1 MRALAPGL
9 LGCAALW
16 AALCAGLAGAQ
27 GLVIPDLRNPALYN
41 PPPAGASCRVCGEI
55 RSIREVGGGSVAVAP
70 DPTRSAAGNPND
82 WAVVGAAITLPTGPD
97 VRDAQ
102 PRIGA
107 VGTQEMV
114 ARFGANTYEIT
125 IRMDDGERKVL
136 QRRDGTLFR
145 VGDRVTVS
153 AGMLEKL

>member
-1 MRALAPGL
+1 
-9 LGCAALW
+9 
-16 AALCAGLAGAQ
+16 
-27 GLVIPDLRNPALYN
+27 
-41 PPPAGASCRVCGEI
+41 
-55 RSIREVGGGSVAVAP
+55 VGGGSVAVAP

-114 ARFGANTYEIT
+114 ARLGANTYEIT

-153 AGMLEKL
+153 GGMMEKL